1 MMLLRAAGAA
11 ATIGGAL
18 RIADTFLPSIGVND
32 AMLQQ
37 AYFVTDLFL
46 ILGAIGLFVDGRKV
60 LRWAGAV
67 GFVVF
72 LIGILLVR
80 SPQVTFYG
88 AGGYQFRAAIALF
101 GICIIG
107 ATMLVRRVALT
118 APLMWFGALLAGA
131 LGAVA
136 VAPSVM
142 LGIAGVLFGG
152 GFVAI
157 GTKRLVTP

>member
-1 MMLLRAAGAA
+1 MMLLRPAGAA
-11 ATIGGAL
+11 AIIGGAL
-18 RIADTFLPSIGVND
+18 RIADAFLPSIGIDETV
-32 AMLQQ
+32 LQQ

-46 ILGAIGLFVDGRKV
+46 IMGAIGLIADSGEA
-60 LRWAGAV
+60 LRWPGAI

-80 SPQVTFYG
+80 SPQVTFFG
-88 AGGYQFRAAIALF
+88 AGGYQFGAAIALV

-107 ATMLVRRVALT
+107 AAMLVSRVALI
-118 APLMWFGALLAGA
+118 APLMWFGTLLAGA

-136 VAPSVM
+136 APSVM
-142 LGIAGVLFGG
+142 LGIAGLLFGG